1 MFSNEKL
8 KEIEELEK
16 DTISLKECAKKLE
29 VKVQDFKKYL
39 LDNNYIY
46 LSEKVNKII
55 CYDDY
60 STRNGSGLFYLKTD
74 ISKINGKKMYQTK
87 ITSKGYEFFKNDL
100 LERGLINGSI

>member
-1 MFSNEKL
+1 MFSNDKL

-16 DTISLKECAKKLE
+16 DTLSIKECAKKLE
-29 VKVQDFKKYL
+29 VTVQDFKKYL
-39 LDNNYIY
+39 LDNGYIY

-74 ISKINGKKMYQTK
+74 ISKVNGKKMYQTK
-87 ITSKGYEFFKNDL
+87 VTTKGFELFQKDL
-100 LERGLINGSI
+100 EERRLNYGSI